1 MKSRILSA
9 CALLLAACASAPSE
23 TEALVEGSSTSAS
36 LQSLPTQTLE
46 PGVCGLFLWTRDE
59 PRRFTLFY
67 PSGSATAEAIVNGR
81 QDTLTKESQGG
92 DVLEQFM
99 TFMRF
104 HAEDGSPVELSLKAG
119 ELIEGGRRVPSARMI
134 SKNAEG
140 WEIIT
145 PLAGLTACQPE

>member
-1 MKSRILSA
+1 MKLRVLSA
-9 CALLLAACASAPSE
+9 CALLLTACASAPTESE
-23 TEALVEGSSTSAS
+23 TAIESNLATES

-67 PSGSATAEAIVNGR
+67 PSGSATAEAIVNGH
-81 QDTLTKESQGG
+81 QDTLTVESQSG

-99 TFMRF
+99 TSMRF
-104 HAEDGSPVELSLKAG
+104 HTGGGSPVELSLEAG

-134 SKNAEG
+134 TNNAEG

-145 PLAGLTACQPE
+145 PLVGLTACQPE